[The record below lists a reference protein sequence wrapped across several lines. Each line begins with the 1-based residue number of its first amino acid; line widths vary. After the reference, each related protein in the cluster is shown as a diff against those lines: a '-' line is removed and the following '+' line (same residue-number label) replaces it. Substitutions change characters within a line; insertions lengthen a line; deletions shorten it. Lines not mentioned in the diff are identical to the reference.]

1 MPTRWISWVM
11 AQALGDIQLEVLEK
25 HEGDRST
32 RIYGVCQLGISDER
46 SVDNGEK
53 YSPSSGFSSSSVSL
67 SSRSR
72 IDSAMAECRQAQSRG
87 HVLASILWDSV
98 RRSLVFLAPSHTI
111 SPVAYRRRNVL
122 PDKTPIQDKEET

>member
-72 IDSAMAECRQAQSRG
+72 IDSAMAECGQAQSRG
-87 HVLASILWDSV
+87 HVLASILWDPSDV
-98 RRSLVFLAPSHTI
+98 RSCFLHLLYTI
-111 SPVAYRRRNVL
+111 SPVAYRRRNML
-122 PDKTPIQDKEET
+122 PNKTSLQDKEET